1 MAAAL
6 GERQTIASL
15 GRSGDNLVIYV
26 MRQMFA
32 EWYVTLSVMP
42 KNNTIFIE
50 IQNLCLI
57 TVVKVQNYLYLL
69 TNMIATNN
77 LEHNRWRKLR

>member
-26 MRQMFA
+26 MRQKFA

>member
-1 MAAAL
+1 
-6 GERQTIASL
+6 
-15 GRSGDNLVIYV
+15 